1 MNSFMQATPD
11 AQVVLDS
18 HASVVTAIEHANKA
32 IIDVV
37 RKMMAFDDA
46 LAENLMGCNR
56 ATLQKIADMSPSR
69 MLELL
74 HTSVPIFTLRLAEP
88 EFDDALNNP
97 DNANAALQALLK
109 TFGAP
114 VSLKAS
120 M

>member
-1 MNSFMQATPD
+1 MNSFMKATPD

-18 HASVVTAIEHANKA
+18 HASVVAAIENANKA

-37 RKMMAFDDA
+37 RKLMAFDDA
-46 LAENLMGCNR
+46 LAENLMGCDR

-74 HTSVPIFTLRLAEP
+74 HTSVPIFALRLAES

-97 DNANAALQALLK
+97 GTSSSALQALLK
-109 TFGAP
+109 TFGSP
-114 VSLKAS
+114 VSLKTS